1 MKRQTSKKLGLSH
14 HTVARLQGP
23 NLLDKPALQQV
34 AGGSLSYGGYCYG
47 GDWHSYMCGSG
58 GSNGCG
64 SGDY

>member
-1 MKRQTSKKLGLSH
+1 MKKLSTSKKLGLSQQ
-14 HTVARLQGP
+14 TVARLQGP
-23 NLLDKPALQQV
+23 SPLDQQALQRV

-47 GDWHSYMCGSG
+47 GDWYSYGCQG